1 MLQFCSKDHSGCC
14 VELGWGRKAQPE
26 AEAVFQER
34 VVQSGDD
41 GDREGGPLQTGFRGT
56 LGLPVWM
63 SRSVEPFPDMGVSAC
78 EGGLG
83 AENSRVGLPR
93 LMSPGAERE
102 AVSSQNPRAL
112 L

>member
-1 MLQFCSKDHSGCC
+1 MGGAGKRNQKP
-14 VELGWGRKAQPE
+14 RQ
-26 AEAVFQER
+26 FQER
-34 VVQSGDD
+34 VVQSGDG

-83 AENSRVGLPR
+83 AENSRVGLRMPR

-102 AVSSQNPRAL
+102 AVSSQNPRVL